1 MKKIF
6 MYMFVVALVSSF
18 ISYCYAGG
26 LLEKML
32 SPEKAKINELVREK
46 ETFGKVGDL
55 KAQIFALR
63 FINLLGLKKDQINQT
78 IGILENAQKERIAKL
93 TEIKNLLL
101 VGEVDSEEINLKM
114 QESNDALIN
123 VYDQLDGILSEKQKA
138 KLKRLT
144 SLLPDRVMEQLMGFG
159 MVLMEEL
166 TKKGRLT
173 AELGE
178 EPLLSDEMMGTLM
191 EFSAP
196 ALSLFN
202 AINTKANNEK
212 KLFIVEVLIKP
223 ECIQILKEKSE
234 KMVEKKKGKE
244 TQEEGEN

>member
-1 MKKIF
+1 M
-6 MYMFVVALVSSF
+6 SF
-18 ISYCYAGG
+18 CYAGDM
-26 LLEKML
+26 LEKLL
-32 SPEKAKINELVREK
+32 SPEKTKINELVKGK
-46 ETFGKVGDL
+46 ETFGQAGEL

-63 FINLLGLKKDQINQT
+63 FINLLGLKKDQINQA
-78 IGILENAQKERIAKL
+78 IGILENAQKERIKKL

-114 QESNDALIN
+114 QESNETLMN
-123 VYDQLDGILSEKQKA
+123 VYDQLDALLSEKQKA

-144 SLLPDRVMEQLMGFG
+144 SPIPDRVTEQLMGLG

-202 AINTKANNEK
+202 AITTKASNDK
-212 KLFIVEVLIKP
+212 KIFIAEVLIKP

-234 KMVEKKKGKE
+234 KMVEKKKEKE
-244 TQEEGEN
+244 TPEEEGN